1 MFREENEKLL
11 ICFKSLIYVTFKKK
25 NKGKRK
31 KKALKTS
38 KKLKWKKSDCQKKI
52 LLRLYNPFEAL
63 TALCQSTPK
72 KTNKVL
78 KVWLVKKWL

>member
-38 KKLKWKKSDCQKKI
+38 KK
-52 LLRLYNPFEAL
+52 
-63 TALCQSTPK
+63 
-72 KTNKVL
+72 NKVK
-78 KVWLVKKWL
+78 KV